1 MKPYYEHSG
10 ITLFHGDCREILPS
24 LGVFGTCLSDPPYG
38 MNNNADYSRF
48 SGGNTKRGVGQKH
61 ENIKGDDEPFDPSFL
76 LSYPKVILWGA
87 NHFWNRLPSGGCLV
101 WIKRHDKAFGTF
113 LSDAEIAY
121 VSGIQGIYCFR
132 KRFSGSLKA
141 IDAGFDPYAG
151 SAHPNQ
157 KPVSLMEW
165 ALKFGEGDVIDPFT
179 GSGTILV
186 AAKNLGR
193 KATGIE
199 IEERY
204 CEITAKRLQQEVFDF
219 GGTE

>member
-1 MKPYYEHSG
+1 
-10 ITLFHGDCREILPS
+10 
-24 LGVFGTCLSDPPYG
+24 
-38 MNNNADYSRF
+38 
-48 SGGNTKRGVGQKH
+48 
-61 ENIKGDDEPFDPSFL
+61 
-76 LSYPKVILWGA
+76 
-87 NHFWNRLPSGGCLV
+87 
-101 WIKRHDKAFGTF
+101 
-113 LSDAEIAY
+113 
-121 VSGIQGIYCFR
+121 
-132 KRFSGSLKA
+132 LKA

-219 GGTE
+219 S